1 MPAMKTKRRN
11 LDLWFLRTGLGLIM
25 LYLVTSAA
33 QAAPAARVEQQTF
46 ATPEAAIEALVV
58 ATRNGTLAKLRKV
71 LGPHCKKLVFSGDSA
86 ADKEGRKEFLDAY
99 AAAHRLESDGED
111 RRILVVGKEEWPYP
125 IPLVR
130 EGDGWRF
137 DSSAGE
143 EEVLNRRIGRNELN
157 VIHVCRIYVEA
168 QREFAERNHQ
178 SAGKLEYARRLNSTR
193 DKRDGLYWPAKPGAE
208 ESPLGPLIAA
218 AEVDGSEKG
227 AVQNKQPYYG
237 YFYKVLT
244 GQGANASGGA
254 MRYIIDNRMV
264 KGFALIAFPAHYG
277 DSGVK
282 TFIVNQDGIVFEKDI
297 GPETAEIAGQTTK
310 YDPDST
316 WKMP

>member
-1 MPAMKTKRRN
+1 MPAIKIKRRN

-25 LYLVTSAA
+25 LYMAANVA
-33 QAAPAARVEQQTF
+33 QAAPTARIEQQTF
-46 ATPEAAIEALVV
+46 ATPESAVEALVD
-58 ATRNGTLAKLRKV
+58 ATRNGTLVKLQKV
-71 LGPHCKKLVFSGDSA
+71 LGSHCKKLVFSGDSV

-99 AAAHRLESDGED
+99 EAAHRLENDSED

-130 EGDGWRF
+130 EGESWRF
-137 DSSAGE
+137 DSAAGE
-143 EEVLNRRIGRNELN
+143 EEILNRRIGRNELN

-168 QREFAERNHQ
+168 QREFAERNTL
-178 SAGKLEYARRLNSTR
+178 SGGKFEYARRLNSTP

-218 AEVDGSEKG
+218 AEVDGSEN
-227 AVQNKQPYYG
+227 VRTREPYYG

-244 GQGANASGGA
+244 GQGAHASGGPL
-254 MRYIIDNRMV
+254 RYIMDNRMV
-264 KGFALIAFPAHYG
+264 KGFALIAFPAQYG

-297 GPETAEIAGQTTK
+297 GPETAEIAGQIRQ